1 MFNLKGLF
9 GLILT
14 LSLAFVGTL
23 SAKPTKQDKQQL
35 TALTQALKTELGKS
49 PKDSARINQA
59 AEALRASLAN
69 YVVKLGGESKVKLIS
84 NRRYKF
90 TYDGAK
96 AELDKFEAYR
106 RVSQTSTADST
117 AAAPARRKPTFK
129 GSNPQQDAILA
140 EMAKRKK
147 VKPAK
152 FKKPKAVETTA
163 SSARAAQPVVAAKVP
178 SPKPPKGPRPPSG
191 PNPNEAKQEAQAK
204 AKAEALAQAKAQE
217 IQQARTEQLRL
228 SKAMMN
234 KKRELS
240 AALKATQ
247 KDKADINTLATQL
260 TEIRKDQIAA
270 SEKYTRLSGLALA
283 GEKVRQ
289 QMVQKTIQEYEAYAS
304 TIARDARMRRQTSVT
319 RAITAGHAE
328 DERQRQAEERRRR
341 EATLAQQRANREGI
355 RQLNAQERNQAI
367 ANISVQE
374 AFNLLLEQAT
384 NAISILETKK
394 KAARPHEKASFQ
406 NLIDREKVKS
416 FNLRYLVEQL
426 TPSRLQGV
434 SPKTIRLAA
443 RILKAY
449 REGGKIAAYRLL
461 DFNELNKVT
470 AKVSGNQVTLEQ
482 GTEK

>member
-1 MFNLKGLF
+1 MQQKYQVQNHLKDPDL
-9 GLILT
+9 LH
-14 LSLAFVGTL
+14 
-23 SAKPTKQDKQQL
+23 
-35 TALTQALKTELGKS
+35 
-49 PKDSARINQA
+49 
-59 AEALRASLAN
+59 
-69 YVVKLGGESKVKLIS
+69 
-84 NRRYKF
+84 
-90 TYDGAK
+90 
-96 AELDKFEAYR
+96 
-106 RVSQTSTADST
+106 
-117 AAAPARRKPTFK
+117 
-129 GSNPQQDAILA
+129 
-140 EMAKRKK
+140 
-147 VKPAK
+147 
-152 FKKPKAVETTA
+152 
-163 SSARAAQPVVAAKVP
+163 
-178 SPKPPKGPRPPSG
+178 
-191 PNPNEAKQEAQAK
+191 NEAKQEAQAK

-394 KAARPHEKASFQ
+394 KVARPHEKASFQ

-416 FNLRYLVEQL
+416 FNLRYLC
-426 TPSRLQGV
+426 
-434 SPKTIRLAA
+434 
-443 RILKAY
+443 
-449 REGGKIAAYRLL
+449 
-461 DFNELNKVT
+461 
-470 AKVSGNQVTLEQ
+470 
-482 GTEK
+482 GTVNA